1 MISQR
6 QRGLVNLHVVS
17 VTIVAML
24 GFFAYASLSRYLPYG
39 DLSADLVLAPYA
51 LCVLGGMLMAGR
63 SVLQVGAR
71 YHRVTWVDAAQISF
85 RQVMFVA
92 LLIFALMFAT
102 KDRSI
107 SRIFLGSY
115 LCWLWVLLLIVNQ
128 VFPRMFSRLL
138 FQKHHQIPT
147 LFIGN
152 DGQIGRLKAWLQSRQ
167 ALGIQP
173 VGYLSDDGPG
183 LIPGGEVPFLGLM
196 DELPAV
202 IERNLVAQVIVLT
215 MPDSSLRSRFI
226 LETCQE
232 QGCRMLVYSNLS
244 EKLQHPLTTVVEEGH
259 TFYSLQ
265 EEPLEDPLNRLVKRL
280 FDIAVSLPVVVLVLP
295 PLFLV
300 VWVVQ
305 CIQAPGTLLFVQSRA
320 GLRRQEFKI
329 FKLRSM
335 RETPPASAG
344 EAVQAR
350 KGDDRIYPF
359 GRFLRKSSLDEF
371 PQFINVLRG
380 EMSIVGPRPH
390 MPVHDAEF
398 SRFFKGYRT
407 RHFAKPG
414 ITGLAQIRGFRG
426 EITDPAL
433 LRQRVQNDID
443 YIANWSIWLDLQI
456 TIKTVWHVW
465 SPPKTAY

>member
-6 QRGLVNLHVVS
+6 QRGLVNLHVAS
-17 VTIVAML
+17 ATGLATL
-24 GFFAYASLSRYLPYG
+24 AFLAYANLIHYLPYG
-39 DLSADLVLAPYA
+39 DLSPDVALAPYG

-63 SVLQVGAR
+63 SVLQVGSKF
-71 YHRVTWVDAAQISF
+71 HRLTWVDAAQIAF
-85 RQVMFVA
+85 RQVGFVA

-102 KDRSI
+102 KDRAI

-115 LCWLWVLLLIVNQ
+115 LGWLWILLLVVNQ
-128 VFPRMFSRLL
+128 AFPRMFSRLL
-138 FQKHHQIPT
+138 FQKNHQLPT

-152 DGQIGRLKAWLQSRQ
+152 EVQIGRLKTWLQARQ

-173 VGYLSDDGPG
+173 MGYLSDDGPG
-183 LIPGGEVPFLGLM
+183 LLQGGEIPFLGLV

-202 IERNLVAQVIVLT
+202 IERNLVAQVIVLS
-215 MPDSSLRSRFI
+215 MPDSAQRSRPI

-232 QGCRMLVYSNLS
+232 LGCRMLIYSSLS
-244 EKLQHPLTTVVEEGH
+244 EKLQHPLRTVVEEGH

-280 FDIAVSLPVVVLVLP
+280 FDIAVALPVVVVFLP
-295 PLFLV
+295 PLYLV
-300 VWVVQ
+300 VWAIQ
-305 CIQAPGTLLFVQSRA
+305 RLQAPGKLLFVQSRA

-335 RETPPASAG
+335 RETPPAGAG

-359 GRFLRKSSLDEF
+359 GHFLRKSSLDEF
-371 PQFINVLRG
+371 PQFLNVLRG

-390 MPVHDAEF
+390 MPVHDEEF

-426 EITDPAL
+426 EITDPSL
-433 LRQRVQNDID
+433 LKQRVQNDIH
-443 YIANWSIWLDLQI
+443 YIANWSIWLDVQI
-456 TIKTVWHVW
+456 VVKTVVHVIR
-465 SPPKTAY
+465 PPKTAY